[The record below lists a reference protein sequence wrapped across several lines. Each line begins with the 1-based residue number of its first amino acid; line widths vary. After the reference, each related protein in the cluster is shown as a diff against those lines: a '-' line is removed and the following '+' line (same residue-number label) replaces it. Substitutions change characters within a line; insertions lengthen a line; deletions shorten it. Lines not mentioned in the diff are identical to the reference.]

1 MTRFIFALASLTIV
15 AFVVWE
21 ELQSRHAID
30 QFWED
35 WARPPR

>member
-1 MTRFIFALASLTIV
+1 MKLLLGALGIAVLIFV
-15 AFVVWE
+15 AWE
-21 ELQSRHAID
+21 ELQSRKAID